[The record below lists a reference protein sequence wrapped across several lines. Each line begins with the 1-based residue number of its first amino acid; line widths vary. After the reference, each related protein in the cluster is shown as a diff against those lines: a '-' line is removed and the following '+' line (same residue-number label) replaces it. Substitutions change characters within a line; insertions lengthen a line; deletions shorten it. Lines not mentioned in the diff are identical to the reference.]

1 MNDAANICR
10 SFVFKNARCC
20 YHRMRFISRVCLF
33 VAVAA
38 LLTVP
43 SDGWRRRR
51 RRRRPPPPP
60 VHCQVGQWS
69 PWSTCSASCKGG
81 SQTRQRSITVHP
93 AHGGSGCPAL
103 TELRPCNTQTCPLD
117 CTVADFGNWTKCDP
131 CERKQERTRLVVRP
145 SQFKG
150 HDCPVDLYETRP
162 CATNEV
168 CPPSDS
174 CGEEKFTC
182 QNKRCIPKIQT
193 CNGDNDC
200 GDYSDERDCDR
211 IFDVCD
217 GQRFDAI
224 PNIAFAGSGY
234 NILNGAVSGNVL
246 DNRLYGGTCDTV
258 YSGDHGKSFRL
269 PENVQNYRFQV
280 LADNSFTTTVYN
292 SAEEYY
298 REERTNSQRNVKVG
312 GSANFLVIKASG
324 GVSHSQSRM
333 THDVVQSAQ
342 RIDSKYFKVMNT
354 VELAQFR
361 MRRSELEPSDYF
373 LRRIRDLPLYYHYLD
388 YRFLIEDFG
397 THYFSSGS
405 LGGQYEFV
413 YRYTRADLQ
422 HSGLSEEEQKSCL
435 SAEAK
440 ASFFSFSGSASGSR
454 CKDNALSQKNSGSFT
469 LSASESFSYV
479 KGGSSEKAGQLAFA
493 NGPIPEK
500 YEAWIQDVKRNP
512 AIIRYEI
519 TPISELV
526 VGIPQADRKRRN
538 LEQALVDYLNSY
550 HSCKCSPCQNNGQ
563 ALLIGT
569 DCVCVCK
576 AGTFG
581 ISCEQ
586 GTQIDNVGAAI
597 HGNWACWGPW
607 TACSAESDGSGQRTR
622 QRTCT
627 NPAPQNGGQACP
639 GQDSETET
647 CTYIDTSGEGF
658 NESSSGGARRP
669 KSPKGEL

>member
-1 MNDAANICR
+1 MAPHFFVDGSSPCFLR
-10 SFVFKNARCC
+10 S
-20 YHRMRFISRVCLF
+20 S
-33 VAVAA
+33 
-38 LLTVP
+38 
-43 SDGWRRRR
+43 SSS
-51 RRRRPPPPP
+51 
-60 VHCQVGQWS
+60 CQ
-69 PWSTCSASCKGG
+69 GG
-81 SQTRQRSITVHP
+81 SQTRQRGITVHP
-93 AHGGSGCPAL
+93 AHGGNGCPAL
-103 TELRPCNTQTCPLD
+103 SETRACNTQTCPVD
-117 CTVADFGNWTKCDP
+117 CTVGDFGNWTECDP
-131 CERKQERTRLVVRP
+131 CGRKQVRTRQVVRP

-150 HDCPVDLYETRP
+150 HNCPVDLFEPRDCVP
-162 CATNEV
+162 KEA
-168 CPPSDS
+168 CPPSSS
-174 CGEEKFTC
+174 CREDQFTC

-211 IFDVCD
+211 IFDICD
-217 GQRFDAI
+217 GQKFDAI
-224 PNIAFAGSGY
+224 PNIAFAGSG
-234 NILNGAVSGNVL
+234 
-246 DNRLYGGTCDTV
+246 
-258 YSGDHGKSFRL
+258 GDHGKSFRL
-269 PENVQNYRFQV
+269 PENLQSYHFQV
-280 LADNSFTTTVYN
+280 VADNSFTTTVYN

-298 REERTNSQRNVKVG
+298 REERTHSQSNVKVG

-361 MRRSELEPSDYF
+361 MRRNELQPSDYF
-373 LRRIRDLPLYYHYLD
+373 LRSIRDLPLHYNYMD
-388 YRFLIEDFG
+388 YKFLIDDFG
-397 THYFSSGS
+397 THYFSSGT

-440 ASFFSFSGSASGSR
+440 ASFFSISGSAGGSR

-500 YEAWIQDVKRNP
+500 YEAWIQDVKQNP

-519 TPISELV
+519 TPISELI
-526 VGIPQADRKRRN
+526 VGIPQAERKRRN
-538 LEQALVDYLNSY
+538 VEQALVEYLNSY
-550 HSCKCSPCQNNGQ
+550 HSCKCSPCQNNGL

-586 GTQIDNVGAAI
+586 GAQIDNVGAAI
-597 HGNWACWGPW
+597 HGSWACWGPW
-607 TACSAESDGSGQRTR
+607 TACRKSGESGQRTR
-622 QRTCT
+622 HRTCT

-647 CTYIDTSGEGF
+647 CDYSSTSTSDEEFKGSP
-658 NESSSGGARRP
+658 NGGNHDRS
-669 KSPKGEL
+669 KVSKQEL